1 MMATSR
7 KGGGKM
13 ATFDK
18 LITFDNLVQEIS
30 TRYHLGSKGRSL
42 IQETVDLI
50 ARQPGGISGFLG
62 RFMAAGFGAEV
73 ASWLGGTD
81 AVPLSGQEVE
91 ETLGSGVISE
101 IADKAGGSQRFART
115 ILGYA
120 IPKIIGQLAPGG
132 FVDLAIPSPHADEIT
147 LPGAAQIPPSSMGG
161 GGAPGLGRL
170 LIPGVCLLVTLGF
183 LGYAISSGRS
193 GTHAAGQA
201 APVMAQNAHV
211 AIPPVPSVPARLALS
226 NENGLVV

>member
-1 MMATSR
+1 
-7 KGGGKM
+7 M

-18 LITFDNLVQEIS
+18 LIQEIS
-30 TRYHLGSKGRSL
+30 ARYHLGLKGRSL

-50 ARQPGGISGFLG
+50 VREPGGISGFLG

-101 IADKAGGSQRFART
+101 IADKAGVSQRFART

-120 IPKIIGQLAPGG
+120 IPKIIGQLAQCG
-132 FVDLAIPSPHADEIT
+132 FVDVAIPLSSHAGEIT
-147 LPGAAQIPPSSMGG
+147 LPGAEQVPPLPGSAGCSFRAPVCCLRSEFWDTRFHRE
-161 GGAPGLGRL
+161 GGALGWPYSPR
-170 LIPGVCLLVTLGF
+170 
-183 LGYAISSGRS
+183 
-193 GTHAAGQA
+193 
-201 APVMAQNAHV
+201 
-211 AIPPVPSVPARLALS
+211 PSWRKMR
-226 NENGLVV
+226 